1 MKNRNTIFVA
11 ILAALVCFVLLP
23 QAGASPPVAV
33 SSTTVDPFASCT
45 TDFPDLQPGTLYP
58 NSEVEPSIAVNPLN
72 ERNLIAA
79 WQQDRWSNAGS
90 RGIVSAASFDGGAT
104 WTTVTGTKTSTCT
117 GGALPN
123 GETIFRATNTW
134 VAFGPDGTAY
144 LLSLAIPFFNETA
157 LLVSTSTDGG
167 LTWSDPAVLEQEAN
181 NAMNDKPTITADP
194 NHPGTAYAV
203 WTRNEFPVEQA
214 APMAEQHTGASRGPG
229 WFSRTL
235 DGGRSWEPAREIF
248 DPGEQNGTLGH
259 QIVVLPANR
268 LGGELVDVFEFEYGH
283 NNSHGLRGIHL
294 GAIRSNDRGVT
305 WSGRTLIADALF
317 TPILDPLTGGRI
329 RTGAT
334 IPDVA
339 VDPRNGTLY
348 AVWLDARFS
357 GGEHDDI
364 ALSMSTDGGVTWM
377 PPTKANQTPADLDP
391 ANAQAFT
398 PSVHVA
404 ADGTLAVSYYDFRN
418 NGIDTDPSQ
427 PLETDRFIA
436 VCSEP
441 SASAP
446 DRCASGWIETRL
458 TLTSFNLRV
467 APNSE
472 GLFLGGYQGLASAGN
487 QFVSVF
493 TQANSASDPA
503 TVYFSALP

>member
-1 MKNRNTIFVA
+1 MKDRNTIFAA

-23 QAGASPPVAV
+23 RAGASPPVAV
-33 SSTTVDPFASCT
+33 SSTSVDPFAGCT
-45 TDFPDLQPGTLYP
+45 DDFPELQPGTLYS

-104 WTTVTGTKTSTCT
+104 WTTVTGTKTSACT

-123 GETIFRATNTW
+123 GEAIFRATNTW
-134 VAFGPDGTAY
+134 VSFGPSGTAY

-194 NHPGTAYAV
+194 NYPGIAYTV

-214 APMAEQHTGASRGPG
+214 ALMAEQHTGASRGPA

-259 QIVVLPANR
+259 QIVVLPADR

-283 NNSHGLRGIHL
+283 SNAHGLRGIHV
-294 GAIRSNDRGVT
+294 GAIRSGDEGAT

-317 TPILDPLTGGRI
+317 TAVVDPLTGARI

-348 AVWLDARFS
+348 TVWLDARFS

-364 ALSMSTDGGVTWM
+364 ALSMSTDGGVTWT
-377 PPTKANQTPADLDP
+377 PPTRANLTPAAVDP
-391 ANAQAFT
+391 RNAQAFT

-404 ADGTLAVSYYDFRN
+404 ANGTLAVSYYDLRN
-418 NGIDTDPSQ
+418 NGTDSDPSQ
-427 PLETDRFIA
+427 PLETDRFVA
-436 VCSEP
+436 VCEQP
-441 SASAP
+441 SVSAA
-446 DRCASGWIETRL
+446 DQCESGWTEYRL
-458 TLTSFNLRV
+458 TPSSFNLRA

-472 GLFLGGYQGLASAGN
+472 GLFLGGYEGLASAGN

-493 TQANSASDPA
+493 TQANSAADPA